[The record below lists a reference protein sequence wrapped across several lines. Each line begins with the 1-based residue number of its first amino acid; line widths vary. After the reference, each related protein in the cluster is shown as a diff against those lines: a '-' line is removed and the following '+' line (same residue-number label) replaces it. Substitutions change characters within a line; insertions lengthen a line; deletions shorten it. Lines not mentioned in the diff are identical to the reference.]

1 MPTIS
6 KSFVLS
12 KPIGTTWLFL
22 NNFESVGRC
31 LPGCQEVR
39 VLSETKSY
47 WKIKVNAGIVSR
59 ILETEVSKNADE
71 TNGRISFHIQTKSGD
86 LKGDLVVA
94 LQSSIDS
101 TNVDLKFDVQAMG
114 AFSWLVNQMLG
125 KQSEKMIAE
134 FVQCVNSGI

>member
-71 TNGRISFHIQTKSGD
+71 TNGRISFHIQTKS
-86 LKGDLVVA
+86 
-94 LQSSIDS
+94 
-101 TNVDLKFDVQAMG
+101 
-114 AFSWLVNQMLG
+114 
-125 KQSEKMIAE
+125 
-134 FVQCVNSGI
+134 